1 LPATSWPTERA
12 KLANAVRN
20 NRPDEARE
28 ARRNMVAGR
37 LEEYIAKALASAPP
51 LTAEQRDRLALLL
64 RNPSDSG
71 GAAA

>member
-1 LPATSWPTERA
+1 MSATAWPIERA
-12 KLANAVRN
+12 RLANAVRN

-37 LEEYIAKALASAPP
+37 LEDYITRKLAEAPP
-51 LTAEQRDRLALLL
+51 LTDEQRSRLAALFASAG
-64 RNPSDSG
+64 R